1 MKYALALRGI
11 SYFKNYGNKGQLPK
25 RMDGSNEPY
34 EINFTWSWP
43 FCKTNI
49 IDPLIAEGHSVDI
62 FFNTYNS
69 EKLEYFMNICNPVKS
84 LIKDYNNNI
93 LPGDYR
99 HINKINYDTFNL
111 IKQYQCEKQIEY
123 DLIIMSRFDLF
134 PIAKLTN
141 LFIPTDTLS
150 IVEKRLDTFFFV
162 GKPILNEITDLFKHN
177 FMVHEFVKLLYNNY
191 NIKTHI
197 MFKNITKRED
207 NHDNKY
213 NIHPLACN
221 TRNAFIPNTHWFRT
235 NDMCRIKD
243 FDNMHN
249 PESWHKLLPYIYEQY
264 WNPTIIFTHDI
275 S

>member
-11 SYFKNYGNKGQLPK
+11 SYLKDYKMGN
-25 RMDGSNEPY
+25 NEPY

-93 LPGDYR
+93 LPGDCR

-134 PIAKLTN
+134 PIAKLTDFYIQKN
-141 LFIPTDTLS
+141 TIS
-150 IVEKRLDTFFFV
+150 IVAPRLDTFFII
-162 GKPILNEITDLFKHN
+162 GHSIIDHLIDLFKHD
-177 FMVHEFVKLLYNNY
+177 FMVHEFVKLLYKNY
-191 NIKTHI
+191 NIKTHL
-197 MFKNITKRED
+197 MFKKMYSSG
-207 NHDNKY
+207 Y

-221 TRNAFIPNTHWFRT
+221 TRNAFINNKHWFRT
-235 NDMCRIKD
+235 QDNGHIKD
-243 FDNMHN
+243 FDNMEN
-249 PESWHKLLPYIYEQY
+249 PESWYKLLPEIYEKY
-264 WNPTIIFTHDI
+264 WKPNTIFTINCD
-275 S
+275 